1 MNTIDNAVS
10 EVIGVMLMISV
21 TLIIVA
27 LVAVYATGA
36 ASGDEQ
42 SVRASLIASEVM
54 SGEDE
59 DEYMVVFE
67 HMAGDPLHLNQTT
80 VSLGVRDDATRH
92 IVVKNGKKDQND
104 KNNLK
109 KEVYLQRFTNR
120 GDKFMVQ
127 LGDRFVLYADGKDD
141 NGDLYW
147 GEGKTFTVE
156 SGHYLTY
163 RFIDRRTG
171 APISSGEI
179 AVPEF

>member
-1 MNTIDNAVS
+1 MHNDMHNGMNATDNAVS

-36 ASGDEQ
+36 AGENEQ
-42 SVRASLIASEVM
+42 SVRADLIASDVVHDTDT
-54 SGEDE
+54 G
-59 DEYMVVFE
+59 EYMVVFE
-67 HMAGDPLHLNQTT
+67 HMAGDPLDLDRVQ
-80 VSLGVRDDATRH
+80 VSLGVRDDATQHLIIR
-92 IVVKNGKKDQND
+92 NEPDKKQ
-104 KNNLK
+104 
-109 KEVYLQRFTNR
+109 YLQRSAKN
-120 GDKFMVQ
+120 GGKDVL
-127 LGDRFVLYADGKDD
+127 LGDRFVLYAEEGDTDGIS
-141 NGDLYW
+141 W

-179 AVPEF
+179 MVP